1 MRTGRPRSFDRD
13 EALEAAVT
21 VFWRHGYDATS
32 ISMLTEALGISA
44 PSLYAA
50 FTDKQ
55 TLFLEV
61 LDRYLNTYGAFS
73 RVVLQEEPNARNA
86 VDRLLREAAV
96 AYTRA
101 DQPHGCLLI
110 TATTNCGPQ
119 SADVAERLRKI
130 RAAGLRELRAKLA
143 VAVRAG
149 ELPDD
154 TDTRAL
160 ARFYSAVLQ
169 GMSAQARDGATRSDL
184 KHIAA
189 NAMHAWPAS

>member
-13 EALEAAVT
+13 EAVEAAVT

-32 ISMLTEALGISA
+32 ISMLTEALGIST

-61 LDRYLNTYGAFS
+61 LDRYLNSYGAFS
-73 RVVLQEEPNARNA
+73 RAVLQEEPNARDA
-86 VDRLLREAAV
+86 VDRLLREAAI

-101 DQPHGCLLI
+101 NHPRGCLLI
-110 TATTNCGPQ
+110 TATTNCAPQ

-130 RAAGLRELRAKLA
+130 RAAGVRELRAKLA
-143 VAVRAG
+143 AAVQAG

-160 ARFYSAVLQ
+160 ARFYSAVIQ

-189 NAMHAWPAS
+189 NAMHAWPTS